1 MSGREDLPLL
11 PSGEKCRASR
21 GDEGVAGGPE
31 IKPPSSD
38 PSGHLLP
45 AGEKRVQADRSETHS
60 PIPSHG
66 LRVDTLFAL
75 PPREVAPFLDF
86 VHLLRRHGFSV
97 SPDQTETFLSAI
109 TLLGPGSME
118 DIRRAGIATLAPPI
132 DRMGAFETLLR
143 AIFYGEAQVV
153 GLPDIDDDETV
164 VNDRSGREDQGETR
178 LEQEQGGAKASALER
193 LSTRDFDQTE
203 STLSVFQRKLPDALP
218 RRRAFRHLR
227 VHSNGAID
235 LRRSLR
241 EIVRAD
247 GDLAA
252 PHLRRRQEVVR
263 RPLLFIDISG
273 SMSGHTDELLALAHA
288 TVQAVTGAEVF
299 TIGTRL
305 SRITA
310 ALRQRDRDA
319 ALARAADAVD
329 DWNGG
334 TRIGPALKAF
344 LAIPRFA
351 AMARGALVVIASDA
365 LERGGHEEF
374 ETAMRRLSGLS
385 YRLTLAT
392 PLAGDPRFRPQT
404 AALSAVLPW
413 LDDLVDGSSA
423 GAIARFMLTLD
434 RAAPRAATVWKE
446 KAHGLR
452 H

>member
-1 MSGREDLPLL
+1 M
-11 PSGEKCRASR
+11 
-21 GDEGVAGGPE
+21 
-31 IKPPSSD
+31 
-38 PSGHLLP
+38 
-45 AGEKRVQADRSETHS
+45 
-60 PIPSHG
+60 
-66 LRVDTLFAL
+66 TLAL

-86 VHLLRRHGFSV
+86 VNLLPRHGFSV

-109 TLLGPGSME
+109 TLLGPRSME
-118 DIRRAGIATLAPPI
+118 HIRGAAIATLAPHV
-132 DRMGAFETLLR
+132 DRMGAFETLFR
-143 AIFYGEAQVV
+143 AVFYGEAKAAA
-153 GLPDIDDDETV
+153 LSTPDDDETV
-164 VNDRSGREDQGETR
+164 VNDRSGREEQGETR

-203 STLSVFQRKLPDALP
+203 STLSVFQRKLHDALP

-241 EIVRAD
+241 EIVRAE
-247 GDLAA
+247 GDLPA

-273 SMSGHTDELLALAHA
+273 SMSGHTDALLALAHA
-288 TVQAVTGAEVF
+288 TMQAVPSTEVF

-305 SRITA
+305 SRITT
-310 ALRQRDRDA
+310 ALRLRDRDA
-319 ALARAADAVD
+319 ALGRVADAVD

-351 AMARGALVVIASDA
+351 AMARGALIMIASDG
-365 LERGGHEEF
+365 LERGGHAEF
-374 ETAMRRLSGLS
+374 ESAMRRLAGLCH
-385 YRLTLAT
+385 RLSLAT
-392 PLAGDPRFRPQT
+392 PLAGDTRFQPQT

-423 GAIARFMLTLD
+423 QAIARFMLTLG
-434 RAAPRAATVWKE
+434 REAPRASDVWKE
-446 KAHGLR
+446 KAHGL
-452 H
+452 HH